1 VSSPDQDNI
10 HLIRDVFH
18 RWNST
23 GSPPPD
29 DLIAPDFE
37 LHSRL
42 AEANGTPY
50 VGPGGVRAW
59 VADLNDAFG
68 SFRFELEELE
78 EGPPGR
84 VLALGRIE
92 VEGRGSGAGLE
103 QPAAWLIDVRDGR
116 LARMELFADQDE
128 ARTAAGVAH

>member
-1 VSSPDQDNI
+1 MSAPDRDNI
-10 HLIRDVFH
+10 NFVRDVFH
-18 RWNST
+18 RWNTS
-23 GSPPPD
+23 GNPPPD

-37 LHSRL
+37 LQSPL
-42 AEANGTPY
+42 AESKGPY

-59 VADLNDAFG
+59 VADLNDAYG
-68 SFRFELEELE
+68 SFRFELQELD

-92 VEGRGSGAGLE
+92 VEGRGPAAGLE

-116 LARMELFADQDE
+116 LARMELFSDQDA
-128 ARTAAGVAH
+128 ARAAAGAAH

>member
-1 VSSPDQDNI
+1 VSSPHQDNI
-10 HLIRDVFH
+10 QLVRDVFH
-18 RWNST
+18 RWNTS

-29 DLIAPDFE
+29 DLIALDFE
-37 LHSRL
+37 LHSPL
-42 AEANGTPY
+42 AEGHGGPY

-59 VADLNDAFG
+59 IADLNDAYG
-68 SFRFELEELE
+68 SFRFELEELD

-84 VLALGRIE
+84 VLALGRIA
-92 VEGRGSGAGLE
+92 VEGRGPAAGLE

-116 LARMELFADQDE
+116 LARMQLFADQDE

>member
-1 VSSPDQDNI
+1 VSSPSQDNI
-10 HLIRDVFH
+10 HFVRDVIH
-18 RWNST
+18 RWNTS

-29 DLIAPDFE
+29 ELIAPDFE
-37 LHSRL
+37 LHSPL
-42 AEANGTPY
+42 AESNGPY

-59 VADLNDAFG
+59 VADLNEVYG
-68 SFRFELEELE
+68 SFRFELEELD

-92 VEGRGSGAGLE
+92 VEGRGPAAGLE

-116 LARMELFADQDE
+116 LARMQLFADQDA
-128 ARTAAGVAH
+128 ARAAAGVAH